1 MLLLAS
7 FVRRRVW
14 SAPVGAAVLAAFA
27 MGDVLG
33 YRVNVSRA
41 GNVGQGQM
49 RMERP
54 VLERG
59 TLTWRLVFVM
69 QAQRGPIK
77 AIDRTTSWVD
87 PTTFATTRF
96 EKTEKHPLSR
106 PRDRWNRRG
115 LQHLDAEH
123 RGVASAGDALAT
135 GRALVHVLPAQPPGR
150 SARSRF
156 LGTSTRRAIRRSCT
170 CAVKNW
176 WTRRRASSARRRPSQ
191 KILPPAALRKGKH
204 DTSRDGSPQ
213 TTRIA
218 LIVGAPSPQRVYR
231 YRHAAQ
237 RRAFITLEDSRCA
250 SSVCLSR

>member
-1 MLLLAS
+1 
-7 FVRRRVW
+7 
-14 SAPVGAAVLAAFA
+14 
-27 MGDVLG
+27 MG
-33 YRVNVSRA
+33 R
-41 GNVGQGQM
+41 
-49 RMERP
+49 
-54 VLERG
+54 
-59 TLTWRLVFVM
+59 
-69 QAQRGPIK
+69 QRGSGTDARGKTGPGARDINVASGVRDAGPARADQGDRPHHLVGRPGHVCDH
-77 AIDRTTSWVD
+77 AIRKDREASAV
-87 PTTFATTRF
+87 ATTR
-96 EKTEKHPLSR
+96 PLESTRPPALGRGTPGRGKRWRRPCHWTSSR
-106 PRDRWNRRG
+106 SCTSGAASRW
-115 LQHLDAEH
+115 
-123 RGVASAGDALAT
+123 S
-135 GRALVHVLPAQPPGR
+135 R

-237 RRAFITLEDSRCA
+237 PRAFITLEDSRCA